1 MFGAFDISTSALT
14 AQRTRLDT
22 ISSNIAN
29 IDSVL
34 GPDGK
39 PAPYRRLF
47 PIFQAQATASGN
59 VGVGVTKIDEDQSE
73 FKMKYEPGNRAAN
86 AAGMGAVSERGLVD
100 GIRQCVGNDPG
111 LRSKHYSDRDDQ
123 VDDEFYPSSVGLRI
137 RYSG

>member
-73 FKMKYEPGNRAAN
+73 FKLKYEPGNRAAN
-86 AAGMGAVSERGLVD
+86 EQGWVQYPNVD
-100 GIRQCVGNDPG
+100 LSTEYVNALETTRAYEANITAIKTTKSMMNST
-111 LRSKHYSDRDDQ
+111 LRLL
-123 VDDEFYPSSVGLRI
+123 G
-137 RYSG
+137 